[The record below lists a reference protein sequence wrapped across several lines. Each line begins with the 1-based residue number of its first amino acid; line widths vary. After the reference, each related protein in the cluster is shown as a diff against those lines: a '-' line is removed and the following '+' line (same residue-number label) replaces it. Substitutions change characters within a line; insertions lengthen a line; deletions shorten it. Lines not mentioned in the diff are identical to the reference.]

1 MAETNA
7 TQVKVDVEMTTK
19 KLFKYMMA
27 NTAFGVAGKIKWG
40 VSLMALVMLPFALTL
55 DNNMIPMGL
64 FMIVLM
70 YLIIQPFLLL
80 TSAKKQM
87 IENPVF
93 KATMYFTFDEAGMAL
108 NQTIDS
114 GMMPWEDIWMMRET
128 GDMFLV
134 YLQPGRALVVSKE
147 SMSVEDVKDL
157 RTVIKNS
164 GIKARLKKK

>member
-1 MAETNA
+1 MSESNVT
-7 TQVKVDVEMTTK
+7 TVKVDVEMTTK

-27 NTAFGVAGKIKWG
+27 NTTFGVAGKIKWA
-40 VSLMALVMLPFALTL
+40 VSLMALVMLPFSITL

-70 YLIIQPFLLL
+70 YLIIQPFLLF

-93 KATMYFTFDEAGMAL
+93 KAMMSFVFDESGMAL

-114 GMMPWEDIWMMRET
+114 GMMPWEDIWMMREIK
-128 GDMFLV
+128 DMFLV

-147 SMSVEDVKDL
+147 KMSKEDVSNL
-157 RTVIKNS
+157 RMVIKNS